1 MHRHL
6 RNRQDIMKVALLSHQ
21 SAVGQFVVDLLSRGG
36 IQAML
41 NVSIASFRAQ
51 SKRQEFD
58 AVVLQDSGFTLIE
71 DLSVIRGCVDQEVP
85 VVVVGDEM
93 RAAFGTALACGASD
107 YINLSRAAHDELPVR
122 LRGHIEA
129 QGRAPRRALE
139 VAGCVLDPTRLR
151 ATCHGES
158 VVLTHRE
165 FELAWLLFSR
175 PEQLFTNAT
184 IIARVWGRSAD
195 LNKRTLEQHVY
206 KLRAKLAM
214 LRCCLRVHA
223 VYGRGYQL
231 LTGTQVLA
239 RATIPETEEPGL
251 AHVSQALSQR

>member
-184 IIARVWGRSAD
+184 
-195 LNKRTLEQHVY
+195 KRTLEQHVY